1 MSDWRSSFTN
11 RSNNPE
17 GWKRYEEKKQK
28 RKLER
33 LEKQKNSKKRI
44 IKDMFE
50 RFVLDIS
57 FITTNGNML
66 ERIKDFSVSFPTKT
80 GKHKTDEDIVIERT
94 IELIEEEYL
103 QDGLYSIIE
112 FDYEIIDYH
121 RWEVS

>member
-1 MSDWRSSFTN
+1 MSDWRSRFTN

-103 QDGLYSIIE
+103 QDGRYSIID
-112 FDYEIIDYH
+112 FDIPFVLVVIK
-121 RWEVS
+121 VAV

>member
-1 MSDWRSSFTN
+1 MSDWRSRFTN

-17 GWKRYEEKKQK
+17 GRKRYEKKKQK

-103 QDGLYSIIE
+103 QDGRYSIID